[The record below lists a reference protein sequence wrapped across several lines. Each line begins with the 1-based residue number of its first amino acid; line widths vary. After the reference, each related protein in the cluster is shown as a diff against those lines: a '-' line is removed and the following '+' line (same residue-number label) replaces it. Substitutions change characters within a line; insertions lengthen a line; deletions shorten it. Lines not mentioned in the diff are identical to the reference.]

1 MSLDELLQNEA
12 ECERLRLHFKTTV
25 AGMGV
30 PSRVS
35 GVIER
40 GLLRGWADWDSFR
53 DPHSSLL
60 FGGLSAGSSDAEP
73 VLSHPSRTRSGGT
86 GGTAASG
93 RSITGAW
100 GGDGGGPAWPAVAVS
115 GTDHRCGQDRRYRLT
130 TPHCRVRPARWRC
143 RGRHRRG
150 FRRRAEQA
158 AAPHRVAP
166 QRSVRR
172 V

>member
-1 MSLDELLQNEA
+1 VTLDELLQNKA

-86 GGTAASG
+86 GATLPVGGQLPVRGVGWGWTGMASSSRFRD
-93 RSITGAW
+93 RSSLRTG
-100 GGDGGGPAWPAVAVS
+100 P
-115 GTDHRCGQDRRYRLT
+115 
-130 TPHCRVRPARWRC
+130 
-143 RGRHRRG
+143 
-150 FRRRAEQA
+150 
-158 AAPHRVAP
+158 
-166 QRSVRR
+166 
-172 V
+172 